1 MSLPAVLAP
10 LFAQVALTFAVLF
23 WAAGLRTSELGSGAV
38 RPDQVALRE
47 PRWSKRTMQVGNS
60 LANQFELPLLFY
72 VLTILEWVT
81 RHAGLAFVVLAWLFV
96 LSRVAH
102 AYVHVTSNVV
112 RVRGPLFGAGAA
124 VLAVMWVIYIAEVF
138 SGT

>member
-23 WAAGLRTSELGSGAV
+23 WTAGLRTSELGSGAV

-47 PRWSKRTMQVGNS
+47 PRWSKRTLQAGNS

-72 VLTILEWVT
+72 VLTILVWVT
-81 RHAGLAFVVLAWLFV
+81 RHAGPVFVVLAWLFV
-96 LSRVAH
+96 LLRLAH

-112 RVRGPLFGAGAA
+112 RVRGPLFGAGAV
-124 VLAVMWVIYIAEVF
+124 VLAAMWVIYIAEVF